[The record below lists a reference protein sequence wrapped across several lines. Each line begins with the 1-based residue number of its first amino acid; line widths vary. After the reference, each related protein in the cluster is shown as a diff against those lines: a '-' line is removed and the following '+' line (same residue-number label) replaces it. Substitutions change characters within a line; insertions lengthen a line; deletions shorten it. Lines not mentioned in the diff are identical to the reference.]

1 MKLLGISSGKIASV
15 AFLLV
20 TLFLALFLSQV
31 DFLKT
36 SNVAEVPVFH
46 EGMDEKKNA
55 KEGHEVMKK
64 AKEGHEGMKK
74 AKEGHEGMKKAKEG
88 HEGMKKAKEGMEEEE
103 GMEEGLGEEESME
116 EGMEEDEKDKVEGF
130 EVGSQNLPF
139 SSLAEAFG
147 EYMHTK
153 TK

>member
-46 EGMDEKKNA
+46 EGMKK
-55 KEGHEVMKK
+55 
-64 AKEGHEGMKK
+64 
-74 AKEGHEGMKKAKEG
+74 
-88 HEGMKKAKEGMEEEE
+88 KEGMEEEE
-103 GMEEGLGEEESME
+103 EEEKK
-116 EGMEEDEKDKVEGF
+116 EGMEEEEEEEKKEGIDEDEEKEGMEKEDEVDAVEGF
-130 EVGSQNLPF
+130 R
-139 SSLAEAFG
+139 SSLT
-147 EYMHTK
+147 YSSY
-153 TK
+153 

>member
-46 EGMDEKKNA
+46 EGMKK
-55 KEGHEVMKK
+55 
-64 AKEGHEGMKK
+64 
-74 AKEGHEGMKKAKEG
+74 
-88 HEGMKKAKEGMEEEE
+88 KEGMEEEE
-103 GMEEGLGEEESME
+103 EEEKKEGMDE
-116 EGMEEDEKDKVEGF
+116 DEEKEGMEKEDEVDAIEGF
-130 EVGSQNLPF
+130 R
-139 SSLAEAFG
+139 SSLT
-147 EYMHTK
+147 YSSY
-153 TK
+153 

>member
-88 HEGMKKAKEGMEEEE
+88 MEEEE

>member
-46 EGMDEKKNA
+46 EGMEEEEKEK
-55 KEGHEVMKK
+55 
-64 AKEGHEGMKK
+64 
-74 AKEGHEGMKKAKEG
+74 
-88 HEGMKKAKEGMEEEE
+88 KEGMEEEE
-103 GMEEGLGEEESME
+103 EEKEEKKEGMDEDEEK
-116 EGMEEDEKDKVEGF
+116 EGMEKEEEVDAIEGF
-130 EVGSQNLPF
+130 R
-139 SSLAEAFG
+139 SSLT
-147 EYMHTK
+147 YSSY
-153 TK
+153 

>member
-46 EGMDEKKNA
+46 EG
-55 KEGHEVMKK
+55 
-64 AKEGHEGMKK
+64 HEGKK
-74 AKEGHEGMKKAKEG
+74 
-88 HEGMKKAKEGMEEEE
+88 KEGMEEEE
-103 GMEEGLGEEESME
+103 KEKK
-116 EGMEEDEKDKVEGF
+116 EGMEEEEEEKKEGMDEDEEKEGMEKEDEVDAVEGF
-130 EVGSQNLPF
+130 C
-139 SSLAEAFG
+139 SSLT
-147 EYMHTK
+147 YSSY
-153 TK
+153 

>member
-46 EGMDEKKNA
+46 EGMKK
-55 KEGHEVMKK
+55 K
-64 AKEGHEGMKK
+64 
-74 AKEGHEGMKKAKEG
+74 
-88 HEGMKKAKEGMEEEE
+88 KEGMEEEE
-103 GMEEGLGEEESME
+103 KEEKEKKES
-116 EGMEEDEKDKVEGF
+116 DKNDKKILVK
-130 EVGSQNLPF
+130 
-139 SSLAEAFG
+139 
-147 EYMHTK
+147 YRK
-153 TK
+153 

>member
-20 TLFLALFLSQV
+20 TLFLALALSSV

-36 SNVAEVPVFH
+36 SNIAVVPVFQ
-46 EGMDEKKNA
+46 
-55 KEGHEVMKK
+55 
-64 AKEGHEGMKK
+64 EGHEGMKK
-74 AKEGHEGMKKAKEG
+74 VKEGMDEE
-88 HEGMKKAKEGMEEEE
+88 EEAKEGMEEEE
-103 GMEEGLGEEESME
+103 EAKEAKEGL
-116 EGMEEDEKDKVEGF
+116 EEDEKTEGLEEEVEDKVEGF
-130 EVGSQNLPF
+130 EVGRQHLPF

-147 EYMHTK
+147 LKK

>member
-46 EGMDEKKNA
+46 EGMKK
-55 KEGHEVMKK
+55 
-64 AKEGHEGMKK
+64 
-74 AKEGHEGMKKAKEG
+74 
-88 HEGMKKAKEGMEEEE
+88 KEGMEEEE
-103 GMEEGLGEEESME
+103 K
-116 EGMEEDEKDKVEGF
+116 EGMEEEEEEEEKKEGMDEDEEKEGMEKEDEVDAVEGF
-130 EVGSQNLPF
+130 R
-139 SSLAEAFG
+139 SSLT
-147 EYMHTK
+147 YSSY
-153 TK
+153 

>member
-46 EGMDEKKNA
+46 EG
-55 KEGHEVMKK
+55 
-64 AKEGHEGMKK
+64 HEGMKK
-74 AKEGHEGMKKAKEG
+74 
-88 HEGMKKAKEGMEEEE
+88 KEGMEEEE
-103 GMEEGLGEEESME
+103 EKEKK
-116 EGMEEDEKDKVEGF
+116 EGMEEEEEEEEKKEGMDEDEEKEGMEKEDEVDAIEGF
-130 EVGSQNLPF
+130 R
-139 SSLAEAFG
+139 SSLT
-147 EYMHTK
+147 YSSY
-153 TK
+153 

>member
-46 EGMDEKKNA
+46 EGMKK
-55 KEGHEVMKK
+55 
-64 AKEGHEGMKK
+64 
-74 AKEGHEGMKKAKEG
+74 
-88 HEGMKKAKEGMEEEE
+88 KEGMEEEE
-103 GMEEGLGEEESME
+103 EEEKKE
-116 EGMEEDEKDKVEGF
+116 GIDEDEEKEGMEKEDEVDAVEGF
-130 EVGSQNLPF
+130 R
-139 SSLAEAFG
+139 SSLT
-147 EYMHTK
+147 YSSY
-153 TK
+153 

>member
-20 TLFLALFLSQV
+20 TLFLALALSSV

-36 SNVAEVPVFH
+36 SNIAVVPVFQ
-46 EGMDEKKNA
+46 
-55 KEGHEVMKK
+55 
-64 AKEGHEGMKK
+64 EGMKK
-74 AKEGHEGMKKAKEG
+74 VKEGMEE
-88 HEGMKKAKEGMEEEE
+88 EEEAKEGMEEEE
-103 GMEEGLGEEESME
+103 EAKEAKEAKEGL
-116 EGMEEDEKDKVEGF
+116 EEDEKTEGLEEEEDKVEGF
-130 EVGSQNLPF
+130 EVGRQHLPF

-147 EYMHTK
+147 LKK

>member
-46 EGMDEKKNA
+46 EGH
-55 KEGHEVMKK
+55 EGMKK
-64 AKEGHEGMKK
+64 DDKKEGHEGV
-74 AKEGHEGMKKAKEG
+74 
-88 HEGMKKAKEGMEEEE
+88 KKAKEGMEEDEEKKEGMDEDEEKKEGMDEDEEKKE
-103 GMEEGLGEEESME
+103 GMEKEEV
-116 EGMEEDEKDKVEGF
+116 DAIEGF
-130 EVGSQNLPF
+130 L
-139 SSLAEAFG
+139 SSLT
-147 EYMHTK
+147 YSSY
-153 TK
+153 